1 MDSRIKL
8 ATLALALVLSA
19 SLIAVSASDD
29 AEAADG
35 VPATG
40 DLTLQGDMGGIGA
53 HTFEAGDTLTITN
66 QFSIENFEFVF
77 EEGSVISIMDM
88 PQEIVGSVTISSDGA
103 LSVNIGETIS
113 ITSGTLD
120 ITADTQSM
128 SISGLDVTGSLSN
141 GMQLQAGIASI
152 SIDSGTSTTVYPT
165 ST

>member
-29 AEAADG
+29 AEATDG

-103 LSVNIGETIS
+103 LSVNIGET
-113 ITSGTLD
+113 
-120 ITADTQSM
+120 
-128 SISGLDVTGSLSN
+128 
-141 GMQLQAGIASI
+141 
-152 SIDSGTSTTVYPT
+152 
-165 ST
+165 